1 MVCTETGLP
10 FTCRGNPES
19 KNNNLK
25 LYLLSN
31 SFYKIL
37 KRSLSPALI
46 SAFLPIN
53 FEECVENTAE
63 FESTKNVF

>member
-1 MVCTETGLP
+1 MVCIETGLP

-25 LYLLSN
+25 LYLLFN

-37 KRSLSPALI
+37 ERSPSPVLT
-46 SAFLPIN
+46 SAFLPIT
-53 FEECVENTAE
+53 FKERIENTAG
-63 FESTKNVF
+63 FESTENML